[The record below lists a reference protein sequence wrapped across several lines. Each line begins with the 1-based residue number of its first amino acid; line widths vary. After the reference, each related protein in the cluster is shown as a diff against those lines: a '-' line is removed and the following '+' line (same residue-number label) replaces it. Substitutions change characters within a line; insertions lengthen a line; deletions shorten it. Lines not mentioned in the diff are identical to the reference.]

1 MARTNDR
8 WKQSTLDFR
17 PWGGARRNAGRK
29 RVGPRARVGH
39 KTRAEHELRHPV
51 HVTARL
57 RAQLPCLRRKTT
69 RAVLE
74 VAFSRGADRFGF
86 RLVQYSIQ
94 SNHLHLIAEAA
105 DRTALARGMQ
115 GLLVRVARALNKHW
129 ARRGSVFADR
139 YHARALRSPRE
150 VRAALVYVL
159 HNARHHGLH
168 VMGIDAFSSG
178 PWFIGWAHS
187 IASVA
192 RASPC
197 VRPRSWLLRLGWM
210 QRGRIKINESARAA

>member
-1 MARTNDR
+1 MERTNVR
-8 WKQSTLDFR
+8 RKQTTLDFR
-17 PWGGARRNAGRK
+17 NWGGARKNAGRK

-51 HVTARL
+51 HVTTRL
-57 RAQLPCLRRKTT
+57 RAGLPSLRRKTT
-69 RAVLE
+69 RTVLE

-86 RLVQYSIQ
+86 RLVHYSIQ

-105 DRTALARGMQ
+105 DRRALARGMQ

-129 ARRGSVFADR
+129 GRRGSVFADR
-139 YHARALRSPRE
+139 YHARELRSPRE

-159 HNARHHGLH
+159 HNARHHS
-168 VMGIDAFSSG
+168 VQIVGIDPFSSG
-178 PWFIGWAHS
+178 PWFDGWTRP

-192 RASPC
+192 CASPC
-197 VRPRSWLLRLGWM
+197 VRPRSWLLRHGWM
-210 QRGRIKINESARAA
+210 RRGRIEFNAAA